1 MTKSRLIGAF
11 LAVGLICTICSV
23 GQSDNGGNQTSKALQ
38 FVEMTTPKEKDDVS
52 WRTWVKGNS
61 SATKDSGLSVW
72 VLIWPI
78 DAEGPWWIEP
88 TTTFS
93 DGSWQSYAYFGRDP
107 QRYSED
113 IGGAYRVVAI
123 ITNETLKSGET
134 LQELPDL
141 PLSSIS
147 QEAIVTRI

>member
-1 MTKSRLIGAF
+1 MTDCRWGAALLFIGLIGV
-11 LAVGLICTICSV
+11 LCNV
-23 GQSDNGGNQTSKALQ
+23 GQSDNGGNQTSKASQ

-52 WRTWVKGNS
+52 WRTWVTGNS

-72 VLIWPI
+72 VLNYLIE
-78 DAEGPWWIEP
+78 DEGPWMVQP

-93 DGSWQSYAYFGRDP
+93 NGSWQSYAEFRDP
-107 QRYSED
+107 
-113 IGGAYRVVAI
+113 GTYRIVAI
-123 ITNETLKSGET
+123 IIPGALKSGET